1 MHLEGEAEPRRVED
15 GDVVLFP
22 TGHPH
27 SLYDAPQSP
36 LTRLVQLDYNPQ
48 RGYQVVAPEGEGPRL
63 LMLCGAFHFEY
74 PNDFP
79 LLHRLPKFIHIPGA
93 KGQMKQGGKEA
104 GKAGKS
110 LGRNVKHGRILR
122 GGKRFGKHIGYA
134 GRHIGRGTKHAVKKV
149 VTP

>member
-1 MHLEGEAEPRRVED
+1 MKSITQVILTTAVAIILALAAP
-15 GDVVLFP
+15 P
-22 TGHPH
+22 TFAQQDTQGKP
-27 SLYDAPQSP
+27 
-36 LTRLVQLDYNPQ
+36 T
-48 RGYQVVAPEGEGPRL
+48 
-63 LMLCGAFHFEY
+63 
-74 PNDFP
+74 
-79 LLHRLPKFIHIPGA
+79 A